1 MRLQPIRHFFIDH
14 KEDFALIKRGIE
26 ASLFT
31 YYFLQYAE
39 PWQEGKMWRQIK
51 VLDTPE
57 SLEMLSAFD
66 VCMETT
72 VCSKPLSP
80 IQPKENS

>member
-1 MRLQPIRHFFIDH
+1 M
-14 KEDFALIKRGIE
+14 
-26 ASLFT
+26 
-31 YYFLQYAE
+31 
-39 PWQEGKMWRQIK
+39 
-51 VLDTPE
+51 LDTPE